1 MRRMRIALRFA
12 PALALVLAIS
22 ACATGRQN
30 TGRIIDTDRIP
41 DIRVGSSNK
50 ADVLRLFG
58 PPTYYSRLPPVP
70 LFGPAG
76 EVLWWSGAYEE
87 DPPDV
92 FVYEYRQDSERFF
105 TVLLYTRFQRQV
117 RSDVLVVF
125 FDDDD
130 VVSYVS
136 FAKQT
141 DASASQ

>member
-1 MRRMRIALRFA
+1 MRIALRFA

>member
-1 MRRMRIALRFA
+1 MDSVLRFA
-12 PALALVLAIS
+12 SVLGLVFTLS
-22 ACATGRQN
+22 ACASGRQH
-30 TGRIIDTDRIP
+30 TGRIIDTSRIP
-41 DIRVGSSNK
+41 DVQVGTSTK

-105 TVLLYTRFQRQV
+105 TVLLYTRFMRQV

-136 FAKQT
+136 FARQT
-141 DASASQ
+141 DASEPAPQ